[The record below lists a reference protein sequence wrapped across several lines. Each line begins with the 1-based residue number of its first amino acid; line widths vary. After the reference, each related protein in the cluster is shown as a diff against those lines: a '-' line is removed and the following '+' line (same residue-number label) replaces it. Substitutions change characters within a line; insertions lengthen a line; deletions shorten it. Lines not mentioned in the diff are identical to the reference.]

1 MEYSNPPRCPF
12 CDEPA
17 VKTMAGNITVFR
29 CGTEGPHEDDQY
41 QTGRICDMTTY
52 LRVIEK
58 QRQEIERLQAELA
71 FLHSQFQ
78 LHSPKMDGQHSW
90 RFRNSGWPMTHAKG
104 PTVEAAIQ
112 AAMAEVAREQ
122 QAAKGGQA

>member
-1 MEYSNPPRCPF
+1 MSDTMKNSLEQQARDILERAGDEHAQKRTAGDVVEISNLL
-12 CDEPA
+12 A
-17 VKTMAGNITVFR
+17 
-29 CGTEGPHEDDQY
+29 
-41 QTGRICDMTTY
+41 
-52 LRVIEK
+52 
-58 QRQEIERLQAELA
+58 EIERLRAERA

-78 LHSPKMDGQHSW
+78 MHSPKMDGQHSW

-122 QAAKGGQA
+122 QAAEGGQA

>member
-1 MEYSNPPRCPF
+1 MSDTMKNSLEQQARDILERAG
-12 CDEPA
+12 DEHAQKRTAGDVVEIANLLAEIKRSA
-17 VKTMAGNITVFR
+17 VVANQQLMA
-29 CGTEGPHEDDQY
+29 
-41 QTGRICDMTTY
+41 
-52 LRVIEK
+52 
-58 QRQEIERLQAELA
+58 EIERLRAELA

-78 LHSPKMDGQHSW
+78 MHSPKMDGQHSW